1 MTLEAWLGLAAFVVL
16 FAAWSLLPSRFLQR
30 RRGEGAARASPTA
43 EVVQALTP
51 PPGAAAVPAAASL
64 SPNGLAQRGQEFP
77 RIPAR
82 FSRWPNPVEVRLVRN
97 PSFHPGSGEETPRY
111 FYLVRLPGM
120 ASEARLPVYWNP
132 RPASPD
138 VLVREAYRV
147 RVAGQTLEAGNL
159 HVLGDLVRSTLAGL
173 GAPGQPPR
181 FWLLHRSSAVPVYW
195 QGGTYEAL
203 TDGPRLW
210 GRDLQELRD
219 RYAYYLASCNG
230 GPGGPVTVALL
241 SFADLDVHG
250 PEAVL
255 EGPGVWAPVFPED
268 GTLVAFGPG
277 QTTWSAPHSPAGV
290 LSLWEAAS
298 RQLALCG
305 KLADPASLW
314 LAEVSEACHGALMQA
329 STPTGLALRLV
340 RLDGAG
346 ADRVRLAVRRVGH
359 LVFASCPQRSCLH
372 VAPDLGTLRE
382 GVARHLAEAWAVAGP
397 PELAVEESPGP
408 APRASWSAASLSAVP
423 SA

>member
-1 MTLEAWLGLAAFVVL
+1 
-16 FAAWSLLPSRFLQR
+16 
-30 RRGEGAARASPTA
+30 
-43 EVVQALTP
+43 
-51 PPGAAAVPAAASL
+51 
-64 SPNGLAQRGQEFP
+64 
-77 RIPAR
+77 
-82 FSRWPNPVEVRLVRN
+82 VRN
-97 PSFHPGSGEETPRY
+97 PSFHHASGEETPRY

-132 RPASPD
+132 RPASRD

-159 HVLGDLVRSTLAGL
+159 HVLRDLVRSALAGL

-203 TDGPRLW
+203 TDGPRVW

-230 GPGGPVTVALL
+230 GRGGPVTVALL

-314 LAEVSEACHGALMQA
+314 LAEVSEGCHGALIRPAHPRGLPFGSSGWTEPGQA
-329 STPTGLALRLV
+329 GCACPSGSWATWCSPAAQS
-340 RLDGAG
+340 GAACTWHRTLG
-346 ADRVRLAVRRVGH
+346 PCGRRWHATWRRPGRWRGRP
-359 LVFASCPQRSCLH
+359 SWPWRN
-372 VAPDLGTLRE
+372 PR
-382 GVARHLAEAWAVAGP
+382 ARHLGP
-397 PELAVEESPGP
+397 PGP
-408 APRASWSAASLSAVP
+408 RPV
-423 SA
+423 

>member
-1 MTLEAWLGLAAFVVL
+1 
-16 FAAWSLLPSRFLQR
+16 
-30 RRGEGAARASPTA
+30 
-43 EVVQALTP
+43 
-51 PPGAAAVPAAASL
+51 
-64 SPNGLAQRGQEFP
+64 
-77 RIPAR
+77 
-82 FSRWPNPVEVRLVRN
+82 VRN
-97 PSFHPGSGEETPRY
+97 PSFHHASGEETPRY

-132 RPASPD
+132 RPASRD

-159 HVLGDLVRSTLAGL
+159 HVLGDLVRSALAGL

-203 TDGPRLW
+203 TDGPRVW

-230 GPGGPVTVALL
+230 GRGGPVTVALL

-314 LAEVSEACHGALMQA
+314 LAEVSEGCHGALMQA
-329 STPTGLALRLV
+329 STPTGLALRFV

-346 ADRVRLAVRRVGH
+346 AGRVCLPVRQLGH
-359 LVFASCPQRSCLH
+359 LVFASCPERGCLH
-372 VAPDLGTLRE
+372 VAPDPGTLRE
-382 GVARHLAEAWAVAGP
+382 GVARHVAEAWAVAGP
-397 PELAVEESPGP
+397 PELALEESAGSAPG
-408 APRASWSAASLSAVP
+408 APWAAASLRAVP